1 MRRSS
6 SQARSLSI
14 DAGAVNDN
22 IYAPPDEELA
32 ETLRSEPWRK
42 DPEYFTHVHV
52 SALALAKMATHA
64 RQGKQ
69 EEIMGILTGK
79 IIENTFVVLDCYG
92 LPVEATETR
101 VNAMG
106 EAYEYMVQY
115 IESQQAAGTPDN
127 IVGWYHSHPGYGC
140 WLSGIDVTTQQQN
153 QAYQDPF
160 LAIVVDPFRTNTSGK
175 VDIGA
180 FRTFPEGHKRSVLL
194 SERQMIKQRYGA
206 HAHKYYPL
214 EVSYFGTS
222 LDEPIFDLVWT
233 RYWTSLLAES
243 QLKED
248 REYGVSRIVSI
259 NERLNQLGKVDLDSR
274 SHVKSRKLSPISNEL
289 SMYAC
294 NDIGSLISQ
303 KSCDAL
309 FKP

>member
-1 MRRSS
+1 MLYSRPS
-6 SQARSLSI
+6 
-14 DAGAVNDN
+14 
-22 IYAPPDEELA
+22 EELSKV
-32 ETLRSEPWRK
+32 LRTEPWKR
-42 DPEYFTHVHV
+42 DIEYFQEVHV

-64 RQGKQ
+64 KQGKH
-69 EEIMGILTGK
+69 EEIMGILTGSV
-79 IIENTFVVLDCYG
+79 IENAFVVLDCYG

-115 IESQQAAGTPDN
+115 IESQQSTGNSDN

-160 LAIVVDPFRTNTSGK
+160 LAIVVDPVRTTTSGQ

-180 FRTFPEGHKRSVLL
+180 FRTFPEGTTRPIVGANREATL
-194 SERQMIKQRYGA
+194 SKYGA

-222 LDEPIFDLVWT
+222 LDEPIFDLVWN
-233 RYWTSLLAES
+233 RYWTSLLAEL

-248 REYGVSRIVSI
+248 REYGISRLASV
-259 NERLNQLGKVDLDSR
+259 NNRLNQLGKVNLETR
-274 SHVKSRKLSPISNEL
+274 SHTKWGKLAALSTEL
-289 SMYAC
+289 SKYAS
-294 NDIGSLISQ
+294 NDIGSLVSQ
-303 KSCDAL
+303 KNCDAL
-309 FKP
+309 FKQ

>member
-1 MRRSS
+1 MDSN
-6 SQARSLSI
+6 
-14 DAGAVNDN
+14 AGGDTL
-22 IYAPPDEELA
+22 YSRPSEELLQVLK
-32 ETLRSEPWRK
+32 TEPWKK
-42 DPEYFTHVHV
+42 DFEYFQGVHI

-64 RQGKQ
+64 KQGKH
-69 EEIMGILTGK
+69 EEIMGILTGS
-79 IIENTFVVLDCYG
+79 IIENAFVVLDCYG

-115 IESQQAAGTPDN
+115 IENQQAAGNTDN

-160 LAIVVDPFRTNTSGK
+160 LAIVVDPVRTTTSGQ
-175 VDIGA
+175 VDVGA
-180 FRTFPEGHKRSVLL
+180 FRTFPEGTTRSIVGANREATL
-194 SERQMIKQRYGA
+194 SKYGA

-222 LDEPIFDLVWT
+222 TDEPIFDLVWN

-248 REYGVSRIVSI
+248 REYGIGRIASV
-259 NERLNQLGKVDLDSR
+259 NNRLNQLGKVNLETR
-274 SHVKSRKLSPISNEL
+274 SHMKWGKLAALSTEL
-289 SMYAC
+289 SKYAC
-294 NDIGSLISQ
+294 NDIGSLVSQ
-303 KSCDAL
+303 KNCDAL
-309 FKP
+309 FKQ